1 MEDRSSQSAHR
12 CGYVALV
19 GEPNVGKSTLMNA
32 LVRERLAIVS
42 PKPQTTRRRT
52 LGILS
57 GDDCQMIV
65 LDTPGILQPKYPLQ
79 RAMMHAVSDALADAD
94 VACVLIDA
102 AARRELPAAIPEAIR
117 AFRGPKV
124 AALNKID
131 LVRPKER
138 LLPMLEAVTG
148 LGLFEESIPLSALTG
163 DGIDRLIEAL
173 KSRLPEGPP
182 FYPPD
187 QLTEQPERFFVAEL
201 VREQLFHQFS
211 EEVPYA
217 VEVEI
222 SEFKERPGA
231 KDYIEAILF
240 VEQESQKAIIIGRGG
255 QAIRSLGESS
265 RTEIESFLGRPVY
278 LELRVK
284 VMPKW
289 RKSESILRRFGY
301 RG

>member
-1 MEDRSSQSAHR
+1 MDDRPAQAPYR

-19 GEPNVGKSTLMNA
+19 GEPNAGKSTLMNA

-52 LGILS
+52 LGIVS
-57 GDDCQMIV
+57 GDDYQMIL

-79 RAMMHAVSDALADAD
+79 KAMMHTVSDALRDAD
-94 VACVLIDA
+94 IACVLIDA
-102 AARRELPAAIPEAIR
+102 GSKGGPPGEIPEAIR
-117 AFRGPKV
+117 SFRGPRI

-131 LVRPKER
+131 LVRPKDR
-138 LLPMLEAVTG
+138 LLPMMEALIGMGV
-148 LGLFEESIPLSALTG
+148 FEETIPLSALTG
-163 DGIDRLIEAL
+163 DGVGRLMDVL
-173 KSRLPEGPP
+173 RLRLPAGPP
-182 FYPPD
+182 FYPAD

-201 VREQLFHQFS
+201 VREQLFHQFA

-222 SEFKERPGA
+222 AEFKERPGA
-231 KDYIEAILF
+231 KDFIEAVLY
-240 VEQESQKAIIIGRGG
+240 VEHESQKAILIGRAG

-265 RTEIESFLGRPVY
+265 RSEIESFLGRPVY

-289 RKSESILRRFGY
+289 RRNESTLRRFGY
-301 RG
+301 RS

>member
-57 GDDCQMIV
+57 GDDYQMIV

-138 LLPMLEAVTG
+138 LLPLLEAVTG

-231 KDYIEAILF
+231 KDYIEAVLF

-278 LELRVK
+278 LDLRVK